1 MRRNEWRRRMA
12 VAHRMMD
19 RLLAG
24 ERVWVWVWV
33 FVAPGK
39 VRIIG

>member
-1 MRRNEWRRRMA
+1 MSRRSLDGWRRRLA
-12 VAHRMMD
+12 LAHAAAD

-24 ERVWVWVWV
+24 ERVWV
-33 FVAPGK
+33 FVAPRK